1 MGYCCLRACCA
12 GYWRLLFVVSW
23 LLGLR
28 AVRLVLGCSKGLFL
42 AVRDY
47 FQGSE
52 AAVGATL
59 GCVEALL
66 AGLWHTWFDLGPS
79 RCTLGRS
86 WAVLGSS

>member
-12 GYWRLLFVVSW
+12 GYWPLL
-23 LLGLR
+23 
-28 AVRLVLGCSKGLFL
+28 LGCSKGLFV

-52 AAVGATL
+52 AAGGATL

-66 AGLWHTWFDLGPS
+66 AGLGYTWFDLGPS
-79 RCTLGRS
+79 WCTLGRS
-86 WAVLGSS
+86 WAALGSS